1 MQNNSKQTSASIIID
16 LSNPNLDSNTV
27 MKNKNNIEIG
37 DTVYLFETDPKCETV
52 YEVVN
57 THADGRVVLYH
68 PIKLET
74 EAYTDELKPSIH

>member
-1 MQNNSKQTSASIIID
+1 
-16 LSNPNLDSNTV
+16 

-52 YEVVN
+52 YEVVSIH
-57 THADGRVVLYH
+57 TDGRVVLYH